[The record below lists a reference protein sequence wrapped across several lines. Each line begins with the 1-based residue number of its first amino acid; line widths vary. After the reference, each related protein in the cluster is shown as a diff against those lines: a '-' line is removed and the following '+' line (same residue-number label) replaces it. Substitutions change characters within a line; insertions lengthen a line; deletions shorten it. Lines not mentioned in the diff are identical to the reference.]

1 MSRRKAL
8 NAASN
13 DHCSYD
19 EVPLSYVLGKGKFE
33 DYMPGIVASYP
44 GKLLKRY

>member
-8 NAASN
+8 NAASD
-13 DHCSYD
+13 DHYSYN
-19 EVPLSYVLGKGKFE
+19 EVPLSYASGEGKFE

-44 GKLLKRY
+44 GELLKRY